1 MKEFEVDESF
11 RYLGA
16 HFTVGGGLDNAANI
30 GLVGD
35 AARRCGRLHLKP
47 RQKLELLVRHVHFLR
62 TTTCDKLPA

>member
-16 HFTVGGGLDNAANI
+16 HFTVGGGLNNNANI
-30 GLVGD
+30 GLVGN

-47 RQKLELLVRHVHFLR
+47 RQKLELLVRHE
-62 TTTCDKLPA
+62 LPAYYHL